1 MSFNAET
8 ITQARQLLIA
18 ATRDKLELAA
28 QLRDQARKIADLE
41 REVQKQATAASQAQ
55 QAVANAR
62 IEIQALRTMIPDEPT
77 RRAFDDLVEYLATP
91 AQNFGEMRVAA

>member
-41 REVQKQATAASQAQ
+41 REVQKQA
-55 QAVANAR
+55 NAR